1 MTLAGSRGEVTP
13 IMSAERKSAGLVGKV
28 AVVTGA
34 SRGVG
39 KGVALGLGEAGA
51 SVYVTGRSLD
61 SGDDPRGSLSQT
73 VAEIAAL
80 GGVGVA
86 VRCDHADDREVE
98 AVFDRVRAEQG
109 RLDVLVNNVMS
120 TPQRALLPTGA
131 RSQWDLHP
139 FWEMPLS
146 VWDAFHRVG
155 LRSHYVASVFAAP
168 LLIETGGGLIVCIS
182 APGSRRYVQNVA
194 YGVGKAGV
202 EKLAADMAEELHPHG
217 VASVSLWPGFIRTED
232 VLAQPD
238 VYPDLSGTVS
248 QLFPGRAV
256 AALAADPAVMERSG
270 QTLKASELA
279 AEYDFTDVEGGSP
292 SVR

>member
-1 MTLAGSRGEVTP
+1 
-13 IMSAERKSAGLVGKV
+13 MSDPPQLSGKV

-51 SVYVTGRSLD
+51 TVYVTGRSLAV
-61 SGDDPRGSLSQT
+61 GDDPRGSLSRT
-73 VAEIAAL
+73 VDEIAAL
-80 GGVGVA
+80 GGLGIA
-86 VRCDHADDREVE
+86 VRCDHRDDSDVE
-98 AVFDRVRAEQG
+98 RVFQRVRSEQG

-120 TPQRALLPTGA
+120 TPQRAELPQGA

-146 VWDAFHRVG
+146 VWDAFHLVG

-168 LLIETGGGLIVCIS
+168 LLIESGGLIVCIS
-182 APGSRRYVQNVA
+182 APGSRRYVHNVA

-202 EKLAADMAEELHPHG
+202 EKLAEDMAEELRRYG

-232 VLAQPD
+232 VVGQPD
-238 VYPDLSGTVS
+238 VYPDLSASVP
-248 QLFPGRAV
+248 QIFPGRAI
-256 AALAADPAVMERSG
+256 AALAADPTVIERTG
-270 QTLKASELA
+270 QTLKAADLA
-279 AEYDFTDVEGGSP
+279 GEYGFDDVEP
-292 SVR
+292 SGPAQPPP

>member
-1 MTLAGSRGEVTP
+1 
-13 IMSAERKSAGLVGKV
+13 MSAERKSGALEGRV

-51 SVYVTGRSLD
+51 TVYVTGRSLER
-61 SGDDPRGSLSQT
+61 SDDPRGSLSQT
-73 VAEIAAL
+73 VDEIAAL

-86 VRCDHADDREVE
+86 VRCDHADDGQVG

-120 TPQRALLPTGA
+120 TPQRAELPAGA
-131 RSQWDLHP
+131 LSQWDLHP
-139 FWEMPLS
+139 FWEMPIS
-146 VWDAFHRVG
+146 VWDAFHTVG

-168 LLIETGGGLIVCIS
+168 LLVDTGAGLIVCIS
-182 APGSRRYVQNVA
+182 APGSVRYVQNVA

-202 EKLAADMAEELHPHG
+202 EKLAADMAEEFRPYG

-232 VLAQPD
+232 VLAQPG
-238 VYPDLSGTVS
+238 VYPDLSSTVS
-248 QLFPGRAV
+248 PLFPGRAV
-256 AALAADPAVMERSG
+256 AALAGDPAVIEKSG

-279 AEYDFTDVEGGSP
+279 AEYGFTDIEDDAP
-292 SVR
+292 SLR

>member
-1 MTLAGSRGEVTP
+1 
-13 IMSAERKSAGLVGKV
+13 MSCEGKSAGLEGRV

-51 SVYVTGRSLD
+51 TVYLTGRSLE
-61 SGDDPRGSLSQT
+61 SSDDPRGSLSQT
-73 VAEIAAL
+73 AAEIAAL

-86 VRCDHADDREVE
+86 VRCDHTDDGQVK
-98 AVFDRVRAEQG
+98 AMFDRVRTEQG

-120 TPQRALLPTGA
+120 TPQRAELPAGA
-131 RSQWDLHP
+131 LSQWDLHP
-139 FWEMPLS
+139 FWEMPIS
-146 VWDAFHRVG
+146 IWDAFHTVG

-168 LLIETGGGLIVCIS
+168 LLIDTGGGLIVCIS

-202 EKLAADMAEELHPHG
+202 EKLAADMAEELRPHG

-238 VYPDLSGTVS
+238 VYPDLSSTVS

-256 AALAADPAVMERSG
+256 AALAVDPTVMEKSG
-270 QTLKASELA
+270 QTVKASELA
-279 AEYDFTDVEGGSP
+279 AEYGFTDTEGDPP
-292 SVR
+292 STP

>member
-1 MTLAGSRGEVTP
+1 MAEV
-13 IMSAERKSAGLVGKV
+13 SALRGKV

-51 SVYVTGRSLD
+51 TVYVTGRSLGA
-61 SGDDPRGSLSQT
+61 SDDPRGSLGRT
-73 VAEIAAL
+73 VEEIAAL

-86 VRCDHADDREVE
+86 VCCDHADDGQVE
-98 AVFDRVRAEQG
+98 AVFGRVRAEQG

-120 TPQRALLPTGA
+120 TPQRAGLPPGA
-131 RSQWDLHP
+131 LSQWDLHP
-139 FWEMPLS
+139 FWEMPLW
-146 VWDAFHRVG
+146 VWNAFHQVG
-155 LRSHYVASVFAAP
+155 LRSHYVASVFAVP
-168 LLIETGGGLIVCIS
+168 LLIESGGGLIVSIS

-202 EKLAADMAEELHPHG
+202 EKLAADMAEELRHYG
-217 VASVSLWPGFIRTED
+217 VASVSLWPGFVRTED

-238 VYPDLSGTVS
+238 VYPDLSTSVS

-256 AALAADPAVMERSG
+256 AALAADPGVIGKTG
-270 QTLKASELA
+270 QTLKASDLA
-279 AEYDFTDVEGGSP
+279 AEYGFNDAEP
-292 SVR
+292 A